1 MLNLK
6 INAKKLHSQ
15 FHQVIFFRYLI
26 MTLFI
31 ENKLNYMIHYFTDTF
46 KFVWSKRLKF
56 KENVQES
63 VLTLLTSFLRK

>member
-6 INAKKLHSQ
+6 INTKKLHSQ
-15 FHQVIFFRYLI
+15 FHKGIFFRYLI

-31 ENKLNYMIHYFTDTF
+31 ESKLNYMIHYFTDTF

-56 KENVQES
+56 KEIVQES
-63 VLTLLTSFLRK
+63 VLTLLTSFLGK